1 MQVLWA
7 EQQIARSRVKRK
19 AEFHVRNDGTAD
31 FNDPLF
37 EDEWYIVSLPDNSIV
52 SLLLPVAGHHSIHAT
67 LTARCVCMNVHVHV
81 CACVCVCPVIELL
94 SRTKLTVPRQR
105 STLTFFSFF
114 KVKTRLIPSC
124 TVQCRQG
131 PGHGSTCLVSQDSGV
146 KRVPALSPHAVN

>member
-1 MQVLWA
+1 M
-7 EQQIARSRVKRK
+7 KRK

-81 CACVCVCPVIELL
+81 CACVCVCMCECVC
-94 SRTKLTVPRQR
+94 VC
-105 STLTFFSFF
+105 
-114 KVKTRLIPSC
+114 V
-124 TVQCRQG
+124 
-131 PGHGSTCLVSQDSGV
+131 
-146 KRVPALSPHAVN
+146 RVCVCVCMCV